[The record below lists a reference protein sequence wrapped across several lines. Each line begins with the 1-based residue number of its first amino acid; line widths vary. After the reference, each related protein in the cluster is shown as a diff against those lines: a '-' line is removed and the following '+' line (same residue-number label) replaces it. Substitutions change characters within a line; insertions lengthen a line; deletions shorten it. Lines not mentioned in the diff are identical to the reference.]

1 LYAKPEWGLCG
12 RDKFNSKLQRQF
24 ANISRSQLGKFL
36 QWQEGHQMTIPNRNI
51 PIVRPIAVG
60 APFRHWQMDLVDF
73 HRLRFQARNHRAT
86 WMLIVVDAFFK
97 YGYLRAFKRKSAFS
111 VVYAL
116 VLAEKFC
123 FLKRIRFQYKK
134 ARMVVENSSV
144 STFKMV
150 DYAYFTISFF
160 VLACK
165 LFY

>member
-1 LYAKPEWGLCG
+1 
-12 RDKFNSKLQRQF
+12 
-24 ANISRSQLGKFL
+24 
-36 QWQEGHQMTIPNRNI
+36 
-51 PIVRPIAVG
+51 
-60 APFRHWQMDLVDF
+60 
-73 HRLRFQARNHRAT
+73 
-86 WMLIVVDAFFK
+86 MLTVVDVFSK

-111 VVYAL
+111 VVYVL

-150 DYAYFTISFF
+150 DYVYFTISFF
-160 VLACK
+160 VLVCK